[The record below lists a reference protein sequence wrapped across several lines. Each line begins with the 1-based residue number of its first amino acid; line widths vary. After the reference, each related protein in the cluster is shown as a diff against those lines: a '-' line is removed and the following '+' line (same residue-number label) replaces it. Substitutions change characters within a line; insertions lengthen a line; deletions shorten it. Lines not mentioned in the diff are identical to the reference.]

1 METVGDEERVFIPP
15 KFNLPGI
22 SLKLIK
28 SNRLLQKV
36 VQSTYINYF
45 MYLWIVN
52 SRLLCKSILALIT
65 IRVAARVEQ
74 SPEKLHGG
82 RKLWQTRTSMKSP
95 GLAYSVYVHFFGLHL
110 AQYIS
115 P

>member
-1 METVGDEERVFIPP
+1 MEIVRDEERVFIPP

-45 MYLWIVN
+45 MYLWISK
-52 SRLLCKSILALIT
+52 SRLLSKSNLALIM
-65 IRVAARVEQ
+65 IRVNVTVKQ
-74 SPEKLHGG
+74 SPE
-82 RKLWQTRTSMKSP
+82 
-95 GLAYSVYVHFFGLHL
+95 
-110 AQYIS
+110 
-115 P
+115 

>member
-15 KFNLPGI
+15 KFNLLGI

-45 MYLWIVN
+45 MHLWIVK
-52 SRLLCKSILALIT
+52 SRLLCKSILALIMT
-65 IRVAARVEQ
+65 RVAATVEQ
-74 SPEKLHGG
+74 SPEKLYAGK
-82 RKLWQTRTSMKSP
+82 RKLWQTRTNMKSP
-95 GLAYSVYVHFFGLHL
+95 GLVYSVYVHFLVCIWL
-110 AQYIS
+110 NI
-115 P
+115 